1 MSRVANKDTSATP
14 AIEQVPID
22 SLTLD
27 PDNANRGTD
36 RGRSTVTQSLE
47 ECGAGRSILADK
59 HGTIIAGNKT
69 LEAARKLGLP
79 IRVVES
85 AGDELVVVRR
95 TDLALD
101 EGDRARRLAY
111 LDNRSSELGLEWDLE
126 QLVRDLEAGFDIT
139 GCGFEEAELAALL
152 RSLEPVGGLT
162 DPDAV
167 PEPPEEPLS
176 KLGDLWVLGNHR
188 LLCGDSTV
196 AADVTRLMAGER
208 AGLMP
213 TDPPYLVDYDGGNHP
228 QSYQNNGEKRARGKS
243 TKHWDSY
250 TDHESAVGFY
260 HDFLSCAI
268 ACALSDRPIVYQWF
282 GMMRMD
288 VVLEAWRATGLL
300 AHQVIIWHKSR
311 PVLARCDFM
320 WDYEP
325 CMYGWVKGQR
335 PEPEVR
341 PPANARAV
349 WDVDQ
354 REGIEEGAGRNHP
367 TMKPVEVIRRPI
379 EWHTKPGELIYEPF
393 SGSGTAI
400 IAAEMTGRRCYAIE
414 LSPVFVDVAVTRW
427 QNFTGRQAERV
438 EA

>member
-1 MSRVANKDTSATP
+1 MTKP
-14 AIEQVPID
+14 AAAPAPSIPKEPVPTD
-22 SLTLD
+22 DLTLD
-27 PDNANRGTD
+27 PTNANRGTE
-36 RGRSTVTQSLE
+36 RGRETVARSLE
-47 ECGAGRSILADK
+47 ECGAGQSILADRN
-59 HGTIIAGNKT
+59 GTVIAGNKT

-79 IRVVES
+79 VRVVET
-85 AGDELVVVRR
+85 AGDELLVVKR

-101 EGDRARRLAY
+101 EGDRARRPAY

-126 QLVRDLEAGFDIT
+126 QLRADLAGGVDFS
-139 GCGFEEAELAALL
+139 GCGFTDGELAALL
-152 RSLEPVGGLT
+152 AQIAPEPGRT
-162 DPDAV
+162 DPDDV
-167 PEPPEEPLS
+167 PEPPEEPVTRV
-176 KLGDLWVLGNHR
+176 GDLWLLGNHR
-188 LLCGDSTV
+188 LLCGDSTL
-196 AADVTRLMAGER
+196 ATDVTRLMAGER

-228 QSYQNNGEKRARGKS
+228 QSYTTKGQKREEGTS
-243 TKHWDSY
+243 TKHWDAY
-250 TDHESAVGFY
+250 TDHEHAVGFY
-260 HDFLSCAI
+260 HDFLA
-268 ACALSDRPIVYQWF
+268 AALAHALTDRPLIYQWF

-300 AHQVIIWHKSR
+300 PHQVIIWHKSR

-325 CMYGWVKGQR
+325 CMYGWIQGQR
-335 PEPEVR
+335 PEPERR

-349 WDVDQ
+349 WDIDQ
-354 REGIEEGAGRNHP
+354 REGIEDGAGRNHP
-367 TMKPVEVIRRPI
+367 TMKPVEVIRRPL

-427 QNFTGRQAERV
+427 QNFTGKEAERV